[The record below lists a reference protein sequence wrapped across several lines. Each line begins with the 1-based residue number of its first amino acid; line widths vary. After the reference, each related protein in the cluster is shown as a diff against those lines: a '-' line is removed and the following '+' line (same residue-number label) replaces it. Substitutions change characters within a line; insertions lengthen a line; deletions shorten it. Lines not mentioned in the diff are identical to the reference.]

1 MVFVVVV
8 KSSGYIG
15 SRRIGGGLI
24 TRNSGRDCSGSGRGR
39 GGYHRYDR

>member
-24 TRNSGRDCSGSGRGR
+24 TRNSGRDCSGLSLSIDLYRAM
-39 GGYHRYDR
+39 